1 VSLEELLLVS
11 ANGFSRIFV
20 IGDVVDDMVRF
31 ARLRIA
37 ADDAY
42 YQAHTVVVVRFGEGD
57 LPLHLSFA
65 HVDAFVRESG
75 GKAPFTMTFVRRM
88 LRERQTPVVF
98 EEGIANPPGQGAAVT
113 TVASYL
119 RSRGIA

>member
-1 VSLEELLLVS
+1 MSLEELLLVS